1 MLYRCSFIGLLPYF
15 KSQGDIRMYE
25 EKKELRSQ
33 NAFPRT
39 VETFG
44 GLSRRE
50 FMAATIAQGSV
61 TDKLNGRYQAEEIAK
76 ATVEIVDSL
85 MKELDR

>member
-1 MLYRCSFIGLLPYF
+1 
-15 KSQGDIRMYE
+15 MYE
-25 EKKELRSQ
+25 DKKELRSQ

-50 FMAATIAQGSV
+50 FFTAMIAQGSI
-61 TDKLNGRYQAEEIAK
+61 TDKLNGRYQSEEIAK
-76 ATVEIVDSL
+76 AAVEIADRL
-85 MKELDR
+85 LKELDK